1 MKINYCF
8 AFILYVLFSLNDV
21 SGQKRFTEDEI
32 KAEDAYLAAQLEV
45 YKGRHDKAIPLFLDI
60 YKKNRTNG
68 DVTFQLAKSYESIE
82 DYPNADKYAS
92 ISIRLMP
99 DNIWVLLHY
108 AKLMVKMEKY
118 EDGAKAFKLLDI
130 KDPEDRSHIE
140 NHAKCLISARNEK
153 EAISQ
158 LDAWEVRNGIH
169 EPLIKLKYDIY
180 RDRGD
185 EKRAEKELYKL
196 VNSSPKSTR
205 FLNNL
210 ATFYKQTGDVKAA
223 KDIYLKILDIDPND
237 TKANAGIM
245 TMVEPDEKDASYLR
259 SLLPLIEKQDIDP
272 DTKIK
277 ELLPYIVQMQDGKNP
292 GLNASMLQ
300 LTQSLVLIHPDDAK
314 CHALRGDVLN
324 LSHQAADAI
333 AAYEKTLKLDDTI
346 YEVWRQLLYLIYEQN
361 DYSKLE
367 KTSYDAMDI
376 FPNQAENYFF
386 NGIALNEKNSPDE
399 AMEILNEGMLIS
411 GNNLS
416 YKSNISAE
424 LSRSYFMKG
433 NTTKANELIE
443 SSLELSQG
451 LNPIALEVKGDIL
464 AAQGNMEEA
473 TVFWKKAKELGST
486 RNSLTKK
493 ISQ

>member
-1 MKINYCF
+1 MKLNYCF
-8 AFILYVLFSLNDV
+8 TFLLFIIFSLNDV

-32 KAEDAYLAAQLEV
+32 KAEDAYLAAQVEV
-45 YKGRHDKAIPLFLDI
+45 YKGRHDKAIPLFMDI

-68 DVTFQLAKSYESIE
+68 DVTFQLAKSYDSLE
-82 DYPNADKYAS
+82 DYPNADKYAA

-99 DNIWVLLHY
+99 DNIWVLLFY

-130 KDPEDRSHIE
+130 KDPKDRSHIE
-140 NHAKCLISARNEK
+140 NYAKCLISARNEK
-153 EAISQ
+153 EALSQ
-158 LDAWEVRNGIH
+158 LDTWEEKNGIH

-180 RDRGD
+180 REKGD
-185 EKRAEKELYKL
+185 EKRAEKELFKL

-210 ATFYKQTGDVKAA
+210 ATFYKQTGNAKAA
-223 KDIYLKILDIDPND
+223 KDIYKKILEIDPND

-245 TMVEPDEKDASYLR
+245 TMVDTEAKDAPYLR

-272 DTKIK
+272 DIKIK
-277 ELLPYIVQMQDGKNP
+277 ELLPYIVQMQNEDNP
-292 GLNASMLQ
+292 ELKASLLQ

-324 LSHQAADAI
+324 FTSNSSEAI
-333 AAYEKTLKLDDTI
+333 VAYEKTLKLDDSI

-361 DYSKLE
+361 DYTKLE
-367 KTSYDAMDI
+367 KTSYDAMDL

-386 NGIALNEKNSPDE
+386 NGIALNEKSNPDE
-399 AMEILNEGMLIS
+399 AMEILNEGLLIA
-411 GNNLS
+411 GNNIS

-424 LSRSYFMKG
+424 LGRSHFIKG

-443 SSLELSQG
+443 ISLELSQSQ
-451 LNPIALEVKGDIL
+451 NPIALEVKGDIL
-464 AAQGNMEEA
+464 AGQGNTEDAKIYWE
-473 TVFWKKAKELGST
+473 KAKEMGST